1 MIIDPLTLVLAGQ
14 LAMTVAD
21 SKVPTLNIENTC
33 RGAAQVAVP
42 KADGQMPSAAEI
54 REGCFKKEREA
65 RDQLA
70 KQWSKFTG
78 DHRASCVRSTS
89 AGGIPSYIELL
100 TCLEI
105 ADQASK
111 LPDEPLRGTTG
122 VSSGSGR
129 R

>member
-1 MIIDPLTLVLAGQ
+1 MVIDPLTLVVAGY
-14 LAMTVAD
+14 LVITVAD
-21 SKVPTLNIENTC
+21 KVPALNVEQSC

-42 KADGQMPSAAEI
+42 NADGKMPSAAEI
-54 REGCFKKEREA
+54 REKCVAKERDA
-65 RDQLA
+65 RDQLSR
-70 KQWSKFTG
+70 QWKDFAG
-78 DHRASCVRSTS
+78 DHRASCIRSTS

-105 ADQASK
+105 ADQARK

-122 VSSGSGR
+122 VSSGTDR